1 MYKLLVILF
10 VITDNVNSSQKI
22 PSYDPINL
30 DKNNNILS
38 DGLKSL
44 CSEGPSSVPVPPH
57 YNWLEL
63 QENYD
68 FFRKRMKTPFLFSN
82 KESSYAKYKHAPPVK
97 NVSKWRPPKT
107 NSHQLE
113 TFLSLVEKDLF
124 TETLKKNVKDCQLIE
139 DERVALIE
147 WRKNNLFNK
156 SSNLVMRLQDK
167 GKRFV
172 VVDKETDRNKAQ
184 EQIDKTFVEDVRS
197 RPN

>member
-1 MYKLLVILF
+1 M
-10 VITDNVNSSQKI
+10 
-22 PSYDPINL
+22 
-30 DKNNNILS
+30 
-38 DGLKSL
+38 
-44 CSEGPSSVPVPPH
+44 
-57 YNWLEL
+57 
-63 QENYD
+63 
-68 FFRKRMKTPFLFSN
+68 
-82 KESSYAKYKHAPPVK
+82 
-97 NVSKWRPPKT
+97 
-107 NSHQLE
+107 
-113 TFLSLVEKDLF
+113 FLSGDLPKQIAISLKHSYISRKGFIYRNIKEKCQ
-124 TETLKKNVKDCQLIE
+124 DCQLIE